1 MKSDVFS
8 AYRRQEALAYNHNNQ
23 ICLLNRRNIQVHQ
36 VASENALPSPFST
49 AGTCKMWDCIFLSIY
64 PKIRMSD
71 DQTSVKDVIN
81 VFLKVYSENPTKWY
95 NAHFPEQQQFGKKE
109 TI

>member
-1 MKSDVFS
+1 
-8 AYRRQEALAYNHNNQ
+8 
-23 ICLLNRRNIQVHQ
+23 
-36 VASENALPSPFST
+36 
-49 AGTCKMWDCIFLSIY
+49 
-64 PKIRMSD
+64 MSD